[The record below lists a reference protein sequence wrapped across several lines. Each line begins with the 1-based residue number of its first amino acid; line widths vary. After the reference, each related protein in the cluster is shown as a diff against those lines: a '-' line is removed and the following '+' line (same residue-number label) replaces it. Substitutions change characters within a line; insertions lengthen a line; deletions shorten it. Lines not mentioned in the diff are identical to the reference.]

1 MISINDDL
9 VLSVPVKENHEAF
22 ASLLDIPRL
31 YLPSQINTKTDL
43 DDSEIP
49 MVRLTIKEKISY
61 VLELLPMSFGL
72 LLIEGY
78 RSYGYQK
85 QLYTDK
91 VLSLKKEF
99 PALTSNELQKEASKY
114 VSNPDVFSPHVTG
127 GAIDIA
133 IIDEDRNVL
142 DVGNLFEYSES
153 AFTLCE
159 GLTVEQKNNRELLIS
174 VMTKAGFVNYPFE
187 WWHWSYG
194 DRYWGIVTGNEAI
207 YDSVKL

>member
-9 VLSVPVKENHEAF
+9 VISVPIKESHEAF
-22 ASLLDIPRL
+22 VSLLDMPRL

-49 MVRLTIKEKISY
+49 RVRLTIKEKLSH

-78 RSYGYQK
+78 RSYEYQK
-85 QLYTDK
+85 QLYMDK

-127 GAIDIA
+127 GAVDIA
-133 IIDEDRNVL
+133 IVDGNKEVI
-142 DVGNLFEYSES
+142 DVGNMFEYSEN

-159 GLTVEQKNNRELLIS
+159 GLTVEQKDNREQLIS
-174 VMTKAGFVNYPFE
+174 LMTKVGFVNYPFE

-194 DRYWGIVTGNEAI
+194 DRYWGFVTGEEAI
-207 YDSVKL
+207 YDSIKL